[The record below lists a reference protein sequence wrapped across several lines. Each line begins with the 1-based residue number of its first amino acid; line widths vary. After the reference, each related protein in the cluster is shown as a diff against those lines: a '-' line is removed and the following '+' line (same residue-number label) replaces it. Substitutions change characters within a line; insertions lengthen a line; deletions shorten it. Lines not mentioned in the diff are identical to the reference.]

1 MKLLSSGMAEEE
13 HTQRQEWVWM
23 EVSVWIRDYSGANVV
38 NLDKVCWQS
47 CVLAGTFHIQD
58 HKGQLES

>member
-1 MKLLSSGMAEEE
+1 MDGSE
-13 HTQRQEWVWM
+13 
-23 EVSVWIRDYSGANVV
+23 WIRDYSGANVV

-58 HKGQLES
+58 HKGQLESQNHRRWKEMVLKW